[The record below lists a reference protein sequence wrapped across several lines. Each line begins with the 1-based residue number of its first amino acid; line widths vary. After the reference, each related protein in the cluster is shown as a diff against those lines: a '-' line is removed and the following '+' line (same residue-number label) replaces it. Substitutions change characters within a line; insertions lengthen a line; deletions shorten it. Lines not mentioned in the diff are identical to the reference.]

1 MRNQLRETGTTI
13 VVGTVGVVVQISTAL
28 ASLVVARSVD
38 PATYGQVAYFF
49 SLFGI
54 VVLLGS
60 MGLTTQVVTEVAQHS
75 GRGESDRLR
84 TSVQALTRARLG
96 SLAIVLLISG

>member
-75 GRGESDRLR
+75 GRGNR
-84 TSVQALTRARLG
+84 TG
-96 SLAIVLLISG
+96 